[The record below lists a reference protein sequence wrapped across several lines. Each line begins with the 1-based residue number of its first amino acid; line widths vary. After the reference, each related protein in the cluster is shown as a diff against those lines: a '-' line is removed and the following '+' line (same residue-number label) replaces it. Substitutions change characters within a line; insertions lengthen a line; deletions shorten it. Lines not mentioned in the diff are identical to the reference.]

1 MFRPLMTVSLLCTSA
16 LFSMSA
22 SADSLPTRK
31 QLPLSV
37 AMEAA
42 MEAVAVCEKSG
53 YRVTAT
59 VMDASGLVK
68 AIAKG
73 DLAPPH
79 TLDSSRGKSY
89 AAVSLGPNFSE
100 PTTSAIV
107 ARVSNG
113 PAFGPLQHLPGVF
126 LVPGGVDQ
134 IRRRRRRRDRGRRS
148 SGRRQG
154 RSLRPGGCCQDRRP
168 AQIIVRQL
176 DTIPI
181 AGGAGDGATLAS
193 ETERW
198 SKVAEMSVLKKD

>member
-1 MFRPLMTVSLLCTSA
+1 MIRLLMPTFLLCTSA

-22 SADSLPTRK
+22 SADSLPTRI
-31 QLPLSV
+31 QLPLSL

-107 ARVSNG
+107 ARVSHG
-113 PAFGPLQHLPGVF
+113 PACGPLQHLPGVF
-126 LVPGGVDQ
+126 LVPGGVL
-134 IRRRRRRRDRGRRS
+134 IK
-148 SGRRQG
+148 SGDDVVG
-154 RSLRPGGCCQDRRP
+154 AIGVGGAPGGDKDEVCAQAAVAKIADR
-168 AQIIVRQL
+168 
-176 DTIPI
+176 
-181 AGGAGDGATLAS
+181 
-193 ETERW
+193 
-198 SKVAEMSVLKKD
+198 LK

>member
-1 MFRPLMTVSLLCTSA
+1 MFRPLTASLLITSA

-31 QLPLSV
+31 QLPLSL

-59 VMDASGLVK
+59 VMDASGVIK

-107 ARVSNG
+107 ARVANG

-126 LVPGGVDQ
+126 LVPGGVL
-134 IRRRRRRRDRGRRS
+134 IK
-148 SGRRQG
+148 SGDDVVG
-154 RSLRPGGCCQDRRP
+154 AIGVGGAPGGDKDEVCAQAAVAKIADR
-168 AQIIVRQL
+168 
-176 DTIPI
+176 
-181 AGGAGDGATLAS
+181 
-193 ETERW
+193 
-198 SKVAEMSVLKKD
+198 LK

>member
-1 MFRPLMTVSLLCTSA
+1 MFRPLTVSLLFTGA

-22 SADSLPTRK
+22 SADSLTTRK
-31 QLPLSV
+31 QLSLSV

-42 MEAVAVCEKSG
+42 LEAVAVCEKSE

-59 VMDASGLVK
+59 VTDASGVIK
-68 AIAKG
+68 AVAKG

-89 AAVSLGPNFSE
+89 AAVSLGPNFGE

-126 LVPGGVDQ
+126 LVPGGVL
-134 IRRRRRRRDRGRRS
+134 IK
-148 SGRRQG
+148 SGDDVIG
-154 RSLRPGGCCQDRRP
+154 AIGVGGAPGGEKDEVCAQAAVAKIADR
-168 AQIIVRQL
+168 
-176 DTIPI
+176 
-181 AGGAGDGATLAS
+181 
-193 ETERW
+193 
-198 SKVAEMSVLKKD
+198 LK

>member
-1 MFRPLMTVSLLCTSA
+1 MFRPLTVSLLFTSA

-22 SADSLPTRK
+22 SAESLPTRK
-31 QLPLSV
+31 QLPLSL

-42 MEAVAVCEKSG
+42 MEAVIVCEKSG

-59 VMDASGLVK
+59 VMDASGIIK

-107 ARVSNG
+107 ARVANG
-113 PAFGPLQHLPGVF
+113 TAFGPLQHLPGVF
-126 LVPGGVDQ
+126 LVPGGVL
-134 IRRRRRRRDRGRRS
+134 IK
-148 SGRRQG
+148 SGDDVVG
-154 RSLRPGGCCQDRRP
+154 AIGVGGAPGGDKDEVCAQAAVAKIADR
-168 AQIIVRQL
+168 
-176 DTIPI
+176 
-181 AGGAGDGATLAS
+181 
-193 ETERW
+193 
-198 SKVAEMSVLKKD
+198 LK

>member
-1 MFRPLMTVSLLCTSA
+1 MFRPLTVSLLMTSA

-31 QLPLSV
+31 QLPLSL

-59 VMDASGLVK
+59 VMDASGVIK

-73 DLAPPH
+73 DRAPPH

-107 ARVSNG
+107 ARVANG

-126 LVPGGVDQ
+126 LVPGGVL
-134 IRRRRRRRDRGRRS
+134 IK
-148 SGRRQG
+148 SGDDVVG
-154 RSLRPGGCCQDRRP
+154 AIGVGGAPGGDKDEVC
-168 AQIIVRQL
+168 AQAAVAKIADQL
-176 DTIPI
+176 N
-181 AGGAGDGATLAS
+181 
-193 ETERW
+193 
-198 SKVAEMSVLKKD
+198 

>member
-1 MFRPLMTVSLLCTSA
+1 MFRPLTASLLITSA

-31 QLPLSV
+31 QLPLSL

-59 VMDASGLVK
+59 VMDASGVIK

-107 ARVSNG
+107 ARVANG

-126 LVPGGVDQ
+126 LVPGGVL
-134 IRRRRRRRDRGRRS
+134 IK
-148 SGRRQG
+148 SGDDVVG
-154 RSLRPGGCCQDRRP
+154 AIGVGGAPGGDKDEVCAQAAVAKIADRF
-168 AQIIVRQL
+168 
-176 DTIPI
+176 
-181 AGGAGDGATLAS
+181 
-193 ETERW
+193 
-198 SKVAEMSVLKKD
+198 K

>member
-1 MFRPLMTVSLLCTSA
+1 MFRPLTVSLLFTSA

-22 SADSLPTRK
+22 WADSLPTRK

-53 YRVTAT
+53 YRITAT
-59 VMDASGLVK
+59 VMDASGVIK

-89 AAVSLGPNFSE
+89 AAVSLGPNLSE

-107 ARVSNG
+107 ARVANG

-126 LVPGGVDQ
+126 LVPGGVL
-134 IRRRRRRRDRGRRS
+134 IK
-148 SGRRQG
+148 SGDDVVG
-154 RSLRPGGCCQDRRP
+154 AIGVGGAPGGDKDEACAQAAVAKIADR
-168 AQIIVRQL
+168 
-176 DTIPI
+176 
-181 AGGAGDGATLAS
+181 
-193 ETERW
+193 
-198 SKVAEMSVLKKD
+198 LK

>member
-1 MFRPLMTVSLLCTSA
+1 MFRPLTVSLLFTSA

-22 SADSLPTRK
+22 LADSLPTRK
-31 QLPLSV
+31 QLPLSL

-59 VMDASGLVK
+59 VMDASGVIK

-79 TLDSSRGKSY
+79 TLDSSRGKAY

-107 ARVSNG
+107 ARVANG
-113 PAFGPLQHLPGVF
+113 TAFGPLQHLPGVF
-126 LVPGGVDQ
+126 LVPGGVL
-134 IRRRRRRRDRGRRS
+134 IK
-148 SGRRQG
+148 SGDDVVG
-154 RSLRPGGCCQDRRP
+154 AIGVGGAPGGDKDEVCAQAAVAKIADR
-168 AQIIVRQL
+168 
-176 DTIPI
+176 
-181 AGGAGDGATLAS
+181 
-193 ETERW
+193 
-198 SKVAEMSVLKKD
+198 LK

>member
-1 MFRPLMTVSLLCTSA
+1 MFRPLTASLLITSA

-31 QLPLSV
+31 QLPLSL

-59 VMDASGLVK
+59 VMDASGVIK

-107 ARVSNG
+107 ARVANG

-126 LVPGGVDQ
+126 LVAGGVLIKSGDDVVGAIGVGGAPGGDKDEVCAQ
-134 IRRRRRRRDRGRRS
+134 AAVAKIADR
-148 SGRRQG
+148 
-154 RSLRPGGCCQDRRP
+154 
-168 AQIIVRQL
+168 
-176 DTIPI
+176 
-181 AGGAGDGATLAS
+181 
-193 ETERW
+193 
-198 SKVAEMSVLKKD
+198 LK

>member
-1 MFRPLMTVSLLCTSA
+1 MLRPLMTVFLLCSSA

-31 QLPLSV
+31 QLPLSL

-126 LVPGGVDQ
+126 LVPGGVL
-134 IRRRRRRRDRGRRS
+134 IK
-148 SGRRQG
+148 SGDDVVG
-154 RSLRPGGCCQDRRP
+154 AIGVGGAPGGDKDEVCAQAAVAKIADR
-168 AQIIVRQL
+168 
-176 DTIPI
+176 
-181 AGGAGDGATLAS
+181 
-193 ETERW
+193 
-198 SKVAEMSVLKKD
+198 LK

>member
-1 MFRPLMTVSLLCTSA
+1 MLRPLMTVFLLCSSA

-31 QLPLSV
+31 QLPLSL

-42 MEAVAVCEKSG
+42 MEAVAVCEKSD

-126 LVPGGVDQ
+126 LVPGGVL
-134 IRRRRRRRDRGRRS
+134 IK
-148 SGRRQG
+148 SGDDVVG
-154 RSLRPGGCCQDRRP
+154 AIGVGGAPGGDKDEVCAQAAVAKIADR
-168 AQIIVRQL
+168 
-176 DTIPI
+176 
-181 AGGAGDGATLAS
+181 
-193 ETERW
+193 
-198 SKVAEMSVLKKD
+198 LK

>member
-1 MFRPLMTVSLLCTSA
+1 MFRPLTASLLITSA
-16 LFSMSA
+16 LFNMSA

-31 QLPLSV
+31 QLPLSL

-59 VMDASGLVK
+59 VMDASGVIK

-107 ARVSNG
+107 ARVANG

-126 LVPGGVDQ
+126 LVPGGVL
-134 IRRRRRRRDRGRRS
+134 IK
-148 SGRRQG
+148 SGDDVVG
-154 RSLRPGGCCQDRRP
+154 AIGVGGAPGGDKDEVCAQAAVAKIADR
-168 AQIIVRQL
+168 
-176 DTIPI
+176 
-181 AGGAGDGATLAS
+181 
-193 ETERW
+193 
-198 SKVAEMSVLKKD
+198 LK